1 MDTECVELDSDA
13 GADGGVTDPGIRK
26 IAFFAHDSSLDRN
39 DPQRITVLFFT
50 HNSHEARFLKRL
62 LSFRDLGFSVSWV
75 GYDRGRG
82 SPAVDNLLGQF
93 PHTLLGRTFDEKY
106 IQRAWASFITLGR
119 LVLKPGMLRAPDL
132 LYCTNVENLAVV
144 MLARW
149 LRGLR
154 GKVIYE
160 VADIQ
165 PAMVGS
171 GAVGRLLR
179 FVERLCLRHI
189 DLLVVTSPAYL
200 DEFLTKRQ
208 LYDGPS
214 FLLENKVYFGS
225 ETPQCKPL
233 PDRIHEGP
241 LTVGLFGNIKCERSL
256 KFIEQVAR
264 AARDEVSF
272 TLRGYPTAD
281 LKPALEQL
289 VSDNPNIRF
298 LGRYNSPDDLPEIY
312 SEVDLCWG
320 FDFRD
325 AGGNS
330 KWCLANRIYEAGLF
344 GVPLLVEA
352 DTMGGMYVERL
363 RSGWT
368 FREPLEETLLDF
380 FRKVSPAEV
389 RERQKWIRG
398 LPVMTFLHNQDLLRL
413 KDILQNLSL

>member
-1 MDTECVELDSDA
+1 MVASMT
-13 GADGGVTDPGIRK
+13 P
-26 IAFFAHDSSLDRN
+26 DRN
-39 DPQRITVLFFT
+39 DARRITVLFFA
-50 HNSHEARFLKRL
+50 HDSHDARFLKRL

-82 SPAVDNLLGQF
+82 SPALDKLVGQF
-93 PHTLLGRTFDEKY
+93 PHTRLGRTFDGKY
-106 IQRAWASFITLGR
+106 IQRAWACITTLGR
-119 LVLKPGMLRAPDL
+119 LVLKPGRLRASQL
-132 LYCTNVENLAVV
+132 WYCTNVENLAVI
-144 MLARW
+144 MLVRC

-179 FVERLCLRHI
+179 FLERLCLRHI

-214 FLLENKVYFGS
+214 FLLENKVYFGP
-225 ETPQCKPL
+225 ETPQFKPL

-241 LTVGLFGNIKCERSL
+241 LTVGLFGNIRCERSL
-256 KFIEQVAR
+256 KLIEQVAGAVR
-264 AARDEVSF
+264 EEVSF
-272 TLRGYPTAD
+272 ILRGYPTAD
-281 LKPALEQL
+281 LKAALEQL

-298 LGRYNSPDDLPEIY
+298 LGRYSSPDDLPGIY

-320 FDFRD
+320 FDFYA

-330 KWCLANRIYEAGLF
+330 KWCLTNRIYEAGLF

-352 DTMGGMYVERL
+352 ETMGGKYVERL

-368 FREPLEETLLDF
+368 FREPLEETLVEF
-380 FRKVSPAEV
+380 FKKVSPAEV

-398 LPVMTFLHNQDLLRL
+398 LPVMTFLLNQDLLRL
-413 KDILQNLSL
+413 KDILQNFSL

>member
-1 MDTECVELDSDA
+1 MVASMT
-13 GADGGVTDPGIRK
+13 P
-26 IAFFAHDSSLDRN
+26 DRN
-39 DPQRITVLFFT
+39 DPRRTTLLFFA
-50 HNSHEARFLKRL
+50 HNADEARFLKRL

-82 SPAVDNLLGQF
+82 SQTSDKLLGQF
-93 PHTLLGRTFDEKY
+93 PHTQLGRTIDENY
-106 IQRAWASFITLGR
+106 IQRVWVCFTTLGR
-119 LVLKPGMLRAPDL
+119 LILKPGLLRAPEL
-132 LYCTNVENLAVV
+132 LYCTNVENLAVM
-144 MLARW
+144 MLARY

-171 GAVGRLLR
+171 GVVGRLLR

-214 FLLENKVYFGS
+214 FLLENKVYFGP
-225 ETPQCKPL
+225 ETPKYKPL
-233 PDRIHEGP
+233 PDRIPEGP

-256 KFIEQVAR
+256 KLIELVAR
-264 AARDEVSF
+264 AVREEVSF
-272 TLRGYPTAD
+272 ILRGYPLED
-281 LKPALEQL
+281 LKSALEQL
-289 VSDNPNIRF
+289 VSDNPNIKF
-298 LGRYNSPDDLPEIY
+298 LGPYSSPDDLPGIY

-320 FDFRD
+320 FDFRA

-352 DTMGGMYVERL
+352 ETMGGKYVERL
-363 RSGWT
+363 RSGWSL
-368 FREPLEETLLDF
+368 REPLDETLIDF
-380 FRKVSPAEV
+380 FRKISPAEV

-398 LPVMTFLHNQDLLRL
+398 LPVTTFLLNQDLLRL
-413 KDILQNLSL
+413 KHILQDLAA

>member
-1 MDTECVELDSDA
+1 
-13 GADGGVTDPGIRK
+13 
-26 IAFFAHDSSLDRN
+26 
-39 DPQRITVLFFT
+39 
-50 HNSHEARFLKRL
+50 
-62 LSFRDLGFSVSWV
+62 
-75 GYDRGRG
+75 
-82 SPAVDNLLGQF
+82 VDELLGQF
-93 PHTLLGRTFDEKY
+93 PHTRLGRTFDEKY
-106 IQRAWASFITLGR
+106 IQRAWACFTTLGR
-119 LVLKPGMLRAPDL
+119 LVLKPGLLRAPEL
-132 LYCTNVENLAVV
+132 LYCTNVENLAVM
-144 MLARW
+144 MLVRA

-154 GKVIYE
+154 GRVIYE

-214 FLLENKVYFGS
+214 FLLENKVYFGP

-233 PDRIHEGP
+233 PVRIHEGP

-256 KFIEQVAR
+256 KLIEQVAR
-264 AARDEVSF
+264 AVRDEVSF
-272 TLRGYPTAD
+272 ILRGYPTVN
-281 LKPALEQL
+281 LKAALQQL
-289 VSDNPNIRF
+289 VSGNPNVRF
-298 LGRYNSPDDLPEIY
+298 LGRYNSPDDLPGIY

-320 FDFRD
+320 FDFRA

-352 DTMGGMYVERL
+352 DTMGGRYVERL

-368 FREPLEETLLDF
+368 FREPLEETLVHF
-380 FRKVSPAEV
+380 FKKVSPAEV
-389 RERQKWIRG
+389 RERREWIRG
-398 LPVMTFLHNQDLLRL
+398 LPVMTFLLNQDLLRL
-413 KDILQNLSL
+413 KDILQDLAA